1 MDDNTDNI
9 EFDSIADELESPR
22 ERWLSELK
30 EILSRPRAY
39 AKAPW
44 WVVSLL
50 TTANSFVD
58 NPVLGSSFFNELGL
72 HAKRVALA
80 AQLTAQR
87 RHQLEHLISAED
99 RAFFDKNGFVIKE
112 NFLPEADFAGLQR
125 ELLESEFE
133 ARETLQG
140 DTVTRRIALDA
151 VTLQNLPYTR
161 QLLGNPVWQGLLSYV
176 GSFRAQ
182 PLIYLQSILTNV
194 REFRPDPQINL
205 HADTF
210 HSSVKAWLFLHDVAK
225 DEGPFV
231 YVPGSHRLTPAR
243 LAWERQRSLSAA
255 ESDRMSS
262 RGSLRIK
269 QQELKALG
277 LPAPKA
283 FAVKK
288 NTLVVADTF
297 GFHARA
303 KTSKP
308 ATRVE
313 VWAFSRRNPFL
324 PITGFDPLKLPIL
337 QDRLIPLYWWG
348 LDQMEARG
356 WRKNPWRQ
364 VGRLRAQ
371 DPARLT
377 QK

>member
-1 MDDNTDNI
+1 MMVKK
-9 EFDSIADELESPR
+9 LEPAAVNEDLTPSR
-22 ERWLSELK
+22 ERWLSEIK
-30 EILSRPRAY
+30 GIFTKPKAY

-44 WVVSLL
+44 WLVSLA
-50 TTANSFVD
+50 TGANSFVD
-58 NPVLGSSFFNELGL
+58 NPILGNPFFNALGL
-72 HAKRVALA
+72 HAKRVVLA

-87 RHQLEHLISAED
+87 RQQLEHLVSAED
-99 RAFFDKNGFVIKE
+99 KAFFDEHGFVIKE
-112 NFLPEADFAGLQR
+112 NFMAEQDFLGLQQ
-125 ELLESEFE
+125 ELLGTEFE

-140 DTVTRRIALDA
+140 DTVTRRIALDGL
-151 VTLQNLPYTR
+151 TLENLPFTR
-161 QLLGNPVWQGLLSYV
+161 QLLNDPVWQGLLSYI

-194 REFRPDPQINL
+194 RVFRADPQTNL

-210 HSSVKAWLFLHDVAK
+210 HSSVKAWLFLHDVAE

-231 YVPGSHRLTPAR
+231 YVPGSHRLTPER
-243 LAWERQRSLSAA
+243 LAWEKQRSLTVTS
-255 ESDRMSS
+255 SDRMSS

-269 QQELKALG
+269 SKELAALG
-277 LPAPKA
+277 LPPPKA

-297 GFHARA
+297 GFHARGQ
-303 KTSKP
+303 TSKP
-308 ATRVE
+308 AVRVE

-324 PITGFDPLKLPIL
+324 PVTGFDPLKLPVI
-337 QDRLIPLYWWG
+337 QDRLVPLYWWG
-348 LDQMEARG
+348 LDQLEAHG
-356 WRKNPWRQ
+356 WRKNPWRA

-377 QK
+377 KK